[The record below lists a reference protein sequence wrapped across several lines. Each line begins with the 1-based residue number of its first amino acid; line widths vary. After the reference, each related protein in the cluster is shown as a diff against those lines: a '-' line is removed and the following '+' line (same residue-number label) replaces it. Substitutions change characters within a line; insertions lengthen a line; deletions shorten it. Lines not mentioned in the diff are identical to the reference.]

1 MQHRLLFLLQ
11 KEYKMAKAKVLID
24 DTEEEIIKNALD
36 VDDMNEVNI
45 NVTRKKKTGFLGTYS
60 IVFHDSVKTLSKMN
74 LKPNAYKIVM
84 YLFGII
90 EMGNILVNFSQK
102 KIADDLGLQPSNVS
116 RAFKELFDKKVLIKD
131 SEDGHVYL
139 NSNLCTMGVPKNFDQ
154 KRMKSLQK
162 SNIETEDFKNQI
174 NLFSPTNTTKIK
186 TNDKKVIKKKEKEN
200 VLEFPMQNDWVD
212 IE

>member
-1 MQHRLLFLLQ
+1 
-11 KEYKMAKAKVLID
+11 MAKAKVLIN
-24 DTEEEIIKNALD
+24 DTDEAVIKNALD
-36 VDDMNEVNI
+36 VEDMNEVNI

-102 KIADDLGLQPSNVS
+102 KIADDLGLQQSNVS
-116 RAFKELFDKKVLIKD
+116 RAFKELFDKGVLIKD

-174 NLFSPTNTTKIK
+174 NLFTPTNTAKIK

>member
-1 MQHRLLFLLQ
+1 
-11 KEYKMAKAKVLID
+11 MAKAKVLIN
-24 DTEEEIIKNALD
+24 DTDEAVIKNALD
-36 VDDMNEVNI
+36 VEDMNEVNI
-45 NVTRKKKTGFLGTYS
+45 NVTRKKKTGFLVTYS

-116 RAFKELFDKKVLIKD
+116 RAFKELFDKGVLIKD

-174 NLFSPTNTTKIK
+174 NLFTPTNTAKIK

>member
-1 MQHRLLFLLQ
+1 
-11 KEYKMAKAKVLID
+11 MAKAKVLIN
-24 DTEEEIIKNALD
+24 DTDEAVIKNALD
-36 VDDMNEVNI
+36 VEDMNEVNI

-116 RAFKELFDKKVLIKD
+116 RAFKELFDKGVLIKD

-174 NLFSPTNTTKIK
+174 NLFTPTNTTKIK
-186 TNDKKVIKKKEKEN
+186 TNDKKVIKKETKEN

>member
-1 MQHRLLFLLQ
+1 
-11 KEYKMAKAKVLID
+11 MAKAKVLMD
-24 DTEEEIIKNALD
+24 DTEEAIIKNALD

-116 RAFKELFDKKVLIKD
+116 RAFKELFEKKVLIKD

-174 NLFSPTNTTKIK
+174 NLFTPTNTAKIK
-186 TNDKKVIKKKEKEN
+186 TNDKKFIKKKEKEN

>member
-24 DTEEEIIKNALD
+24 DTEEAIIKNALD

-186 TNDKKVIKKKEKEN
+186 TNDKKVIKKKKKKT
-200 VLEFPMQNDWVD
+200 F
-212 IE
+212 

>member
-1 MQHRLLFLLQ
+1 
-11 KEYKMAKAKVLID
+11 MAKAKVLIN
-24 DTEEEIIKNALD
+24 DTDEAVIKNALD
-36 VDDMNEVNI
+36 VEDMNEVNI

-116 RAFKELFDKKVLIKD
+116 RAFKELFDKEVLIKD

-174 NLFSPTNTTKIK
+174 NLFTPTNTAKIK

>member
-1 MQHRLLFLLQ
+1 
-11 KEYKMAKAKVLID
+11 MAKAKVLIN
-24 DTEEEIIKNALD
+24 DTDEAVIKNALD
-36 VDDMNEVNI
+36 VEDMNEVNI

-116 RAFKELFDKKVLIKD
+116 RAFKSF
-131 SEDGHVYL
+131 
-139 NSNLCTMGVPKNFDQ
+139 
-154 KRMKSLQK
+154 
-162 SNIETEDFKNQI
+162 
-174 NLFSPTNTTKIK
+174 
-186 TNDKKVIKKKEKEN
+186 
-200 VLEFPMQNDWVD
+200 W
-212 IE
+212 